1 MSRASVPFTSEISV
15 STFAST
21 FNARIARMV
30 SATCCIPPSAKSSRA
45 TIVSTANSSCIR
57 CTASATR
64 RGSSASGSN
73 GFCVSIKQNPH
84 ALVHLS
90 PSTINVA
97 VPSFQHSL
105 RFGQPACSHTVTK
118 FKSRNVRFV
127 FNTSSVCFTCGRI
140 HSGLRIE
147 ILKPSVT
154 PACSRRLVKRTCSP
168 APSPRENAERSSGRC
183 FHATS
188 ARVLVCEPQRN

>member
-1 MSRASVPFTSEISV
+1 MSSASVPLTSEINV
-15 STFAST
+15 STFAET
-21 FNARIARMV
+21 FIARIARTV
-30 SATCCIPPSAKSSRA
+30 STTCCIPPSIKSSRA
-45 TIVSTANSSCIR
+45 TMVSTANSRPIR

-64 RGSSASGSN
+64 RGSSASGCS
-73 GFCVSIKQNPH
+73 GFCVSIKQNPQ

-105 RFGQPACSHTVTK
+105 KFGHPACSHTVTK
-118 FKSRNVRFV
+118 LRSRSVRFV
-127 FNTSSVCFTCGRI
+127 CNTSSVCCTCGRI
-140 HSGLRIE
+140 HSGLRTE

-154 PACSRRLVKRTCSP
+154 PACSSRLIMRTGSP
-168 APSPRENAERSSGRC
+168 APSPLENAERSCGLC

-188 ARVLVCEPQRN
+188 ARVLCCEPHLD